1 MVENTS
7 KWCEQQGINLQNI
20 QTPHV
25 AQYKKQ
31 LNQKKNGQE
40 I

>member
-1 MVENTS
+1 MGENIC
-7 KWCEQQGINLQNI
+7 KQCDQQGINLQNI

-31 LNQKKNGQE
+31 LNQKQNGQE